1 MKNKFKIVDNID
13 GCLKSLMNENE
24 EKFINEYSAFEKK
37 LDTNILNKDYDS
49 LMKIVPGKSII
60 NDVAQIMGVQKDFY
74 LRNLLSLINSDSN
87 LRRELLELI
96 KID

>member
-1 MKNKFKIVDNID
+1 M
-13 GCLKSLMNENE
+13 
-24 EKFINEYSAFEKK
+24 
-37 LDTNILNKDYDS
+37 NKDYDS